1 VIVNRLWHHHFGQGL
16 VTTPSD
22 FGLGGD
28 KPSHPELL
36 DFLAREL
43 ITHGWSLKHVHK
55 LIMMSATYRQ
65 QSGFGFSR
73 KDATKTAAALDSTN
87 RLLWRQNPRRL
98 DAESLHDAVLAMSGK
113 LNPQRGGPG
122 FKDFNYTEAYAPIYD
137 YITPDTP
144 ELWRRSIYRFVVRT
158 TPHRFMTTLDCPDP
172 ANLTPARMQTTTA
185 LQALTLSNNDFM
197 LRQARYLG
205 TRIENEAADTSARI
219 HRAFALC
226 FQRPPTADELQA
238 AQTLVTEQGLFA
250 LCRML
255 MNANEFVYLD

>member
-1 VIVNRLWHHHFGQGL
+1 
-16 VTTPSD
+16 
-22 FGLGGD
+22 
-28 KPSHPELL
+28 
-36 DFLAREL
+36 
-43 ITHGWSLKHVHK
+43 
-55 LIMMSATYRQ
+55 
-65 QSGFGFSR
+65 
-73 KDATKTAAALDSTN
+73 
-87 RLLWRQNPRRL
+87 
-98 DAESLHDAVLAMSGK
+98 
-113 LNPQRGGPG
+113 
-122 FKDFNYTEAYAPIYD
+122 
-137 YITPDTP
+137 
-144 ELWRRSIYRFVVRT
+144 
-158 TPHRFMTTLDCPDP
+158 MTTLDCPDP

-226 FQRPPTADELQA
+226 FQRPPTADEVQA